1 MTGAYACVARVP
13 SFRHSRRLAAW
24 AAVVIMA
31 GAAFAVAGCTTRTAA
46 KGGGTPACSWSLRV
60 RGSASPPQARLIRCY
75 LHALAH
81 RDTSGLL
88 AVAARIPP
96 VRITRADLAH
106 AADARTGL
114 ATAAFTPNP
123 SDPTSCDVTITYA
136 DGATENIGMIN
147 MIAMGGAPVWRI
159 DIGTDISPA
168 TGPSPAR
175 SAPSS

>member
-1 MTGAYACVARVP
+1 MIRACACAARVP
-13 SFRHSRRLAAW
+13 SFRLSRRLAVW
-24 AAVVIMA
+24 AGVVVVA
-31 GAAFAVAGCTTRTAA
+31 GAAFALAGCATRTAA
-46 KGGGTPACSWSLRV
+46 KSGGASACSWSLRV

-96 VRITRADLAH
+96 VRITRADLTH
-106 AADARTGL
+106 AADARAGP

-136 DGATENIGMIN
+136 DGATENIGMTN

-159 DIGTDISPA
+159 DIGADISPA
-168 TGPSPAR
+168 TGPSPALPG
-175 SAPSS
+175 PSS